1 MDKILEALGKLLP
14 KEQLSEVA
22 SAVQS
27 MIEESKKE
35 LESEYNAN
43 LEEAYKQL
51 SAELAEAEK
60 VAEQG
65 YAEAHAM
72 ITELD
77 QRGEALKEEFEKMLE
92 EQYEEAY
99 KMILEERGKNSNLE
113 ATMYEEYDT
122 KLNDIKEYIV
132 DKVDQFLTLKGKEIY
147 EQAYRDAMNDPRMA
161 EHKVVLD
168 KIVELASDYL
178 SEEEVNFATG
188 AKLEEAHNQIEK
200 LTSQVKIME
209 GRNIRVSAENT
220 KMQSQLNEA
229 ITCLKEFNSQTAGVA
244 KLNEQK
250 ERVRKAAN
258 VQGRG
263 ELRDN
268 KKEEKIIE
276 EYAGEPEVA
285 KTNDD
290 ENLMEQFGLDLDI
303 ANKLAFHNP
312 NG

>member
-14 KEQLSEVA
+14 KEQLNEVA
-22 SAVQS
+22 AAVQA

-35 LESEYNAN
+35 LEAEYNKN

-51 SAELAEAEK
+51 SAELADAEK

-65 YAEAHAM
+65 YAEAYA
-72 ITELD
+72 IIED
-77 QRGEALKEEFEKMLE
+77 QNNRGEAMKEEFEKMLE
-92 EQYEEAY
+92 QQYEEAY

-132 DKVDQFLTLKGKEIY
+132 DKVDQFLSLKGKEIY
-147 EQAYRDAMNDPRMA
+147 ENAYRDAMNDPRMA

-178 SEEEVNFATG
+178 SEEELSFATSQ
-188 AKLEEAHNQIEK
+188 KLEEAHSQVEK
-200 LTSQVKIME
+200 LTSQVKMME
-209 GRNIRVSAENT
+209 GRNIRISAENT
-220 KMQSQLNEA
+220 KMQQQLNEA
-229 ITCLKEFNSQTAGVA
+229 VTLLKEYNSQNANA
-244 KLNEQK
+244 QKLNEQK

-263 ELRDN
+263 QLRDN
-268 KKEEKIIE
+268 KEEEKIIAE
-276 EYAGEPEVA
+276 HQGEPEVA
-285 KTNDD
+285 KEETND
-290 ENLMEQFGLDLDI
+290 EPVMEGLDLEYVQ
-303 ANKLAFHNP
+303 KMAFH
-312 NG
+312 GK

>member
-14 KEQLSEVA
+14 KEQLNEVA
-22 SAVQS
+22 AAVQA

-35 LESEYNAN
+35 LEAEYNKN

-51 SAELAEAEK
+51 SAELADAEK

-65 YAEAHAM
+65 YAEAYA
-72 ITELD
+72 IIED
-77 QRGEALKEEFEKMLE
+77 QNNRGEAMKEEFEKMLE
-92 EQYEEAY
+92 QQYEEAY

-132 DKVDQFLTLKGKEIY
+132 DKVDQFLSLKGKEIY
-147 EQAYRDAMNDPRMA
+147 ENAYRDVMNDPRMA

-178 SEEEVNFATG
+178 SEEELSFATSQ
-188 AKLEEAHNQIEK
+188 KLEEAHSQVEK
-200 LTSQVKIME
+200 LTSQVKMME
-209 GRNIRVSAENT
+209 GRNIRISAENT
-220 KMQSQLNEA
+220 KMQQQLNEA
-229 ITCLKEFNSQTAGVA
+229 VTLLKEYNSQNANA
-244 KLNEQK
+244 QKLNEQK

-263 ELRDN
+263 QLRDN
-268 KKEEKIIE
+268 KEEEKIIAE
-276 EYAGEPEVA
+276 HQGEPEVA
-285 KTNDD
+285 KEETND
-290 ENLMEQFGLDLDI
+290 EPVMEGLDLEYVQ
-303 ANKLAFHNP
+303 KMAFH
-312 NG
+312 GK

>member
-14 KEQLSEVA
+14 KDQLNEVA
-22 SAVQS
+22 TAVQT
-27 MIEESKKE
+27 MIEESKAE
-35 LESEYNAN
+35 LETEYNKN

-51 SAELAEAEK
+51 STELSDAEK

-65 YAEAHAM
+65 YAEAYA
-72 ITELD
+72 IIED
-77 QRGEALKEEFEKMLE
+77 QNQRNESVKTEFEKMLE

-113 ATMYEEYDT
+113 TTMYEEYDN

-132 DKVDQFLTLKGKEIY
+132 DKVDNFLSLKGKEIY
-147 EQAYRDAMNDPRMA
+147 EQAYSDAQNDPRMA

-168 KIVELASDYL
+168 KIVELASGYL

-188 AKLEEAHNQIEK
+188 QKLEEAHTQIDK
-200 LTSQVKIME
+200 LASQVKIME

-220 KMQSQLNEA
+220 KMQQQLNEA
-229 ITCLKEFNSQTAGVA
+229 VVLLKEYNSQSVSSK

-250 ERVRKAAN
+250 ERVGKAAN

-263 ELRDN
+263 QLRDN
-268 KKEEKIIE
+268 EKIIAE
-276 EYAGEPEVA
+276 FDGEPEVA
-285 KTNDD
+285 KDTSD
-290 ENLMEQFGLDLDI
+290 ESIMEGLDFDYVQ
-303 ANKLAFHNP
+303 KMAFH
-312 NG
+312 GK

>member
-14 KEQLSEVA
+14 KDQLNEVA
-22 SAVQS
+22 TAVQT
-27 MIEESKKE
+27 MIEESKAE
-35 LESEYNAN
+35 LETEYNKN

-51 SAELAEAEK
+51 STELSDAEK

-65 YAEAHAM
+65 YAEAYA
-72 ITELD
+72 IIED
-77 QRGEALKEEFEKMLE
+77 QNQRNESVKTEFEKMLE

-113 ATMYEEYDT
+113 TTMYEEYDN

-132 DKVDQFLTLKGKEIY
+132 DKVDNFLSLKGKEIY
-147 EQAYRDAMNDPRMA
+147 EQAYSDAQNDPRMA

-168 KIVELASDYL
+168 KIVELASGYL

-188 AKLEEAHNQIEK
+188 QKLEEAHTQIEK
-200 LTSQVKIME
+200 LASQVKIME

-220 KMQSQLNEA
+220 KMQQQLNEA
-229 ITCLKEFNSQTAGVA
+229 VVLLKEYNSQSVSSK

-250 ERVRKAAN
+250 ERVGKAAH

-263 ELRDN
+263 QLRDN
-268 KKEEKIIE
+268 EKIIAE
-276 EYAGEPEVA
+276 FDGETEVA
-285 KTNDD
+285 KETSD
-290 ENLMEQFGLDLDI
+290 ESIMEGLDFDYVQ
-303 ANKLAFHNP
+303 KMAFH
-312 NG
+312 GK

>member
-14 KEQLSEVA
+14 KDQLNEVA
-22 SAVQS
+22 TAVQT
-27 MIEESKKE
+27 MIEESKSE
-35 LESEYNAN
+35 LETEYNKN

-51 SAELAEAEK
+51 STELSDAEK

-65 YAEAHAM
+65 YAEAYA
-72 ITELD
+72 IIED
-77 QRGEALKEEFEKMLE
+77 QNQRNESVKTEFEKMLE

-113 ATMYEEYDT
+113 TTMYEEYDN

-132 DKVDQFLTLKGKEIY
+132 DKVDNFLSLKGKEIY
-147 EQAYRDAMNDPRMA
+147 EQAYSDAQNDPRMA

-168 KIVELASDYL
+168 KIVELASGYL

-188 AKLEEAHNQIEK
+188 QKLEEAHTQIEK
-200 LTSQVKIME
+200 LASQVKIME

-220 KMQSQLNEA
+220 KMQQQLNEA
-229 ITCLKEFNSQTAGVA
+229 VVLLKEYNSQSVSSK

-250 ERVRKAAN
+250 ERVGKAAN

-263 ELRDN
+263 QLRDN
-268 KKEEKIIE
+268 EKIIAE
-276 EYAGEPEVA
+276 FDGETEVA
-285 KTNDD
+285 KETSD
-290 ENLMEQFGLDLDI
+290 ESIMEGLDFDYVQ
-303 ANKLAFHNP
+303 KMAFH
-312 NG
+312 GK